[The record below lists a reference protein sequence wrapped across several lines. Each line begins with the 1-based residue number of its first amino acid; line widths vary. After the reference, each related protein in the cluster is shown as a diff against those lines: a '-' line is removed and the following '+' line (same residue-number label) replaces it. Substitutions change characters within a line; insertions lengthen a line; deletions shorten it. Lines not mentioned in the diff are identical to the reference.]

1 MSRRRCTYKDSIW
14 VQELWITFYY
24 IFIFYFLIHIFCK
37 KWWIIFVFEK
47 FFSPQKLIATT
58 ERLKISASFGFAIDS
73 QDNLGQV
80 LSLTWGF
87 VWIQN
92 EETKLWHFCVIK
104 NQTKVRSAHFN
115 GTSFHHPFICLH
127 KVHLSLLYSFVL
139 SSYFMYIKF
148 TF

>member
-1 MSRRRCTYKDSIW
+1 MSRRRCTYKDS
-14 VQELWITFYY
+14 ECRNCSY
-24 IFIFYFLIHIFCK
+24 FIFSYTLYAKSDGSFLYLK
-37 KWWIIFVFEK
+37 S
-47 FFSPQKLIATT
+47 FFPPRSSIATM

-80 LSLTWGF
+80 LSLTWGS

-139 SSYFMYIKF
+139 SSFFMYIKF
-148 TF
+148 TFLIFCNLL